1 MKRAQKNLRTI
12 RKKLML
18 KWRQDSLYNS
28 HWLTKFNNKLMKSG
42 KKAFAQKKIRKC
54 FQELKLI
61 KSIYPKVLFFEMLE
75 LLKPTI
81 EMIPRKISKNYRYI
95 PTPVVY
101 PRNYK
106 LVLLSVNKEV
116 KKQPD
121 SKLEQRLFTQLV
133 NLVENKKS
141 SIFNDIEIVYQLAV
155 KNKAFTSF
163 AWTFYN
169 KF

>member
-1 MKRAQKNLRTI
+1 MKKAKKNLRTI

-18 KWRQDSLYNS
+18 KWRNDSLYNS
-28 HWLTKFNNKLMKSG
+28 HWLTKFSNKLMKNG
-42 KKAFAQKKIRKC
+42 KKTFIHKKIQKC
-54 FQELKLI
+54 FQELKLV
-61 KSIYPKVLFFEMLE
+61 KTIYPKILFFEMLE
-75 LLKPTI
+75 LIKPTI
-81 EMIPRKISKNYRYI
+81 EMIPRKISKNYKYI

-106 LVLLSVNKEV
+106 LVLMFIAKEI
-116 KKQPD
+116 KKQPE
-121 SKLEQRLFTQLV
+121 SKLEYRIYSQLI

-141 SIFNDIEIVYQLAV
+141 AIFNDIEIIYQLAV

-163 AWTFYN
+163 AWTFYT